1 MEPPFGLDTQLALRV
16 FVLEEFHMSAL
27 MISFLMAAV
36 LISDFIG
43 ALNANLTPP
52 FRPSQQESPT
62 GSTRTDR
69 ETGVSEFDRLRTEG
83 FNAVYN
89 IDYKTARERFLQMTR
104 LAPDHP
110 AGYVY
115 LANTLWL
122 ETLYQ
127 GRRLTTSVYTGGSF
141 YAQDKDEDKVDQK
154 RNGDFNDLIRQALA
168 ATRARLAK
176 DPKDKE
182 ALYYNASAL
191 GIRAAYGTSVKRSF
205 LRAIGDANESIK
217 IQRQVIKLDP
227 EYIDAYLSIG
237 LYEYVIDSLPT
248 GFRIAA
254 RLAGLKGSKQKGIED
269 LERVTERGKYNADDA
284 RVVLLGI
291 YSKENQLDRALKIIS
306 YMVKQYPRNYLFG
319 VERAS
324 MLYRTG
330 HAEDG
335 ARAFADLLKDERVA
349 GQAVDLVNY
358 QWGESL
364 LAKQDYAAAIAR
376 YKEVQRWPKSD
387 QGLISLAHLHVGEAL
402 DALGKRDEAMAEYQ
416 VVLKRE
422 NVFDSHKLAAQ
433 YVKKPYVAAK
443 S

>member
-1 MEPPFGLDTQLALRV
+1 
-16 FVLEEFHMSAL
+16 MS
-27 MISFLMAAV
+27 AV
-36 LISDFIG
+36 LICFLMTGLLIWNSI
-43 ALNANLTPP
+43 AAPSVAAAPP
-52 FRPSQQESPT
+52 VQASQQESPT
-62 GSTRTDR
+62 GSPRTDR
-69 ETGVSEFDRLRTEG
+69 ETGLAEFDRLRTEG

-115 LANTLWL
+115 LANNLWL

-141 YAQDKDEDKVDQK
+141 YSQEKDEDKVDQK
-154 RNGDFNDLIRQALA
+154 RDREFNDLIRQALA
-168 ATRARLAK
+168 ATRARLVKNSK
-176 DPKDKE
+176 DVE

-191 GIRAAYGTSVKRSF
+191 GIRAAYATSVKRSF
-205 LRAIGDANESIK
+205 TRSIGDANESIK
-217 IQRQVIKLDP
+217 IQRQVIKLDA

-237 LYEYVIDSLPT
+237 LYEYVIDSLP
-248 GFRIAA
+248 GGWKFLA
-254 RLAGLKGSKQKGIED
+254 RLAGLKGSKEKGIEH
-269 LERVTERGKYNADDA
+269 LELVTKQGKYTADDA

-291 YSKENQLDRALKIIS
+291 YSKENQLDRALEIIS
-306 YMVKQYPRNYLFG
+306 YMAKQYPRNYLFG

-335 ARAFADLLKDERVA
+335 ARVFADLLKDDRVA

-364 LAKQDYAAAIAR
+364 RGLQDYAAAIAR

-387 QGLISLAHLHVGEAL
+387 PSLVSLAHLHVGEAL

-433 YVKKPYVAAK
+433 YVKKPYVAVK

>member
-1 MEPPFGLDTQLALRV
+1 MGAL
-16 FVLEEFHMSAL
+16 LH
-27 MISFLMAAV
+27 FLMAAV
-36 LISDFIG
+36 LISDFI
-43 ALNANLTPP
+43 APPSANATPP
-52 FRPSQQESPT
+52 FRASQQESPT
-62 GSTRTDR
+62 GSSRTDR

-104 LAPDHP
+104 VAPDHP

-115 LANTLWL
+115 LANNLWL

-141 YAQDKDEDKVDQK
+141 YSQEKDEDQVDQK
-154 RNGDFNDLIRQALA
+154 RDREFNDLIRQALA
-168 ATRARLAK
+168 ATRARLVKNSK
-176 DPKDKE
+176 DIE

-205 LRAIGDANESIK
+205 ARSISDANDSVQ

-227 EYIDAYLSIG
+227 EYVDAYLSIG
-237 LYEYVIDSLPT
+237 LYEYVIDSLPF
-248 GFRIAA
+248 GWRVLA
-254 RLAGLKGSKQKGIED
+254 RFAGLKGSKSKGIEH
-269 LERVTERGKYNADDA
+269 LELVTRQGKYTADDA

-291 YSKENQLDRALKIIS
+291 YSKENQLDRALEIIS
-306 YMVKQYPRNYLFG
+306 HMAKQYPRNYIFG

-330 HAEDG
+330 HAEEG
-335 ARAFADLLKDERVA
+335 ARAFADLLKDDRVA
-349 GQAVDLVNY
+349 GQAVDMVNY

-364 LAKQDYAAAIAR
+364 RGLQDYAAAIAR

-416 VVLKRE
+416 MVLKRE

>member
-1 MEPPFGLDTQLALRV
+1 
-16 FVLEEFHMSAL
+16 MSAAL
-27 MISFLMAAV
+27 IHVLIAGF
-36 LISDFIG
+36 LISDFIAAPSVTAST
-43 ALNANLTPP
+43 ALQA
-52 FRPSQQESPT
+52 SQQESPS
-62 GSTRTDR
+62 GSPKTDR
-69 ETGVSEFDRLRTEG
+69 LTGNSELDRLRTEG
-83 FNAVYN
+83 FTAVYN

-115 LANTLWL
+115 LANNLWL

-127 GRRLTTSVYTGGSF
+127 GRRLTTSIYTGGSF
-141 YAQDKDEDKVDQK
+141 YSQDKDEDKVDQK
-154 RNGDFNDLIRQALA
+154 RNSDFTDLIRQALA
-168 ATRARLAK
+168 ATRARLVK
-176 DPKDKE
+176 NPKDVE

-205 LRAIGDANESIK
+205 TRAIGDANESIK

-237 LYEYVIDSLPT
+237 LYEYVIDSLP
-248 GFRIAA
+248 GGWKFLA

-269 LERVTERGKYNADDA
+269 LELVTRQGKLNADDA

-291 YSKENQLDRALKIIS
+291 YSKENQLDRALEIIS

-330 HAEDG
+330 HAEEG

-349 GQAVDLVNY
+349 GQAIDLVNF

-364 LAKQDYAAAIAR
+364 TGKQDYASAIAR
-376 YKEVQRWPKSD
+376 YKEVQRWPKSEAS
-387 QGLISLAHLHVGEAL
+387 LISLAHLHVGEAL

-422 NVFDSHKLAAQ
+422 NVFDSHKLATQ
-433 YVKKPYVAAK
+433 YVKRPYVAVK

>member
-1 MEPPFGLDTQLALRV
+1 
-16 FVLEEFHMSAL
+16 MSAVL
-27 MISFLMAAV
+27 IHVLIAGF
-36 LISDFIG
+36 LISDFI
-43 ALNANLTPP
+43 AAPSVTAAPP
-52 FRPSQQESPT
+52 VRASQQESPT
-62 GSTRTDR
+62 GSPKTDHA
-69 ETGVSEFDRLRTEG
+69 TGISEFDRLRTEG
-83 FNAVYN
+83 FSAVYN
-89 IDYKTARERFLQMTR
+89 IDYKIARERFLQMTR

-115 LANTLWL
+115 LANNLWL

-127 GRRLTTSVYTGGSF
+127 SRRLTTSVYTGGSF
-141 YAQDKDEDKVDQK
+141 YSQDKDEDQVDQK
-154 RNGDFNDLIRQALA
+154 RNSDFNDLIRQALA
-168 ATRARLAK
+168 AGRARLVK
-176 DPKDKE
+176 NPKDVE

-191 GIRAAYGTSVKRSF
+191 GIRAAYATSVKRSF
-205 LRAIGDANESIK
+205 TRSIGDANDSIK

-237 LYEYVIDSLPT
+237 LYEYVIDSLP
-248 GFRIAA
+248 GGLKFLA
-254 RLAGLKGSKQKGIED
+254 RLAGLKGSKEKGIEH
-269 LERVTERGKYNADDA
+269 LELVTKQGKLNADDA

-291 YSKENQLDRALKIIS
+291 YSKENQLDRALEIIS
-306 YMVKQYPRNYLFG
+306 YMAKQYPRNYLFG

-330 HAEDG
+330 HAEEG

-349 GQAVDLVNY
+349 GQAIDLVNF

-364 LAKQDYAAAIAR
+364 TGRQDYAGAIAR

-387 QGLISLAHLHVGEAL
+387 QSLVSLAHLHVGEAL

-422 NVFDSHKLAAQ
+422 NVFDSHKLATQ
-433 YVKKPYVAAK
+433 YVKRPYVAVK
-443 S
+443 T

>member
-1 MEPPFGLDTQLALRV
+1 
-16 FVLEEFHMSAL
+16 MSAVL
-27 MISFLMAAV
+27 NFVMAAV
-36 LISDFIG
+36 LISNFI
-43 ALNANLTPP
+43 AAPSVTAAPP
-52 FRPSQQESPT
+52 VQASQQESPG
-62 GSTRTDR
+62 GSPKTDKA
-69 ETGVSEFDRLRTEG
+69 TSLSEFDRLRIEG
-83 FNAVYN
+83 FSAVYN
-89 IDYKTARERFLQMTR
+89 IDYKTARERFEQMTR

-115 LANTLWL
+115 LANNLWL

-141 YAQDKDEDKVDQK
+141 YAQDKDEDKFDQK

-205 LRAIGDANESIK
+205 TRAIGDANESIK

-227 EYIDAYLSIG
+227 AYIDAYLSIG
-237 LYEYVIDSLPT
+237 LYEYVIASLPK
-248 GFRIAA
+248 GLRFFA
-254 RLAGLKGSKQKGIED
+254 RLAGLTGSKEKGIEH
-269 LERVTERGKYNADDA
+269 LELVTKQGKYTADDA

-291 YSKENQLDRALKIIS
+291 YSKENQLDRALEIIS

-330 HAEDG
+330 RAEEG
-335 ARAFADLLKDERVA
+335 ARAFADLLKDDRVA
-349 GQAVDLVNY
+349 GQAIDLVNF
-358 QWGESL
+358 QWGEAL
-364 LAKQDYAAAIAR
+364 GGRQDYAGAIAR

-387 QGLISLAHLHVGEAL
+387 QSLVSLAHLHVGEAL

-422 NVFDSHKLAAQ
+422 NVFDSHKLATQ
-433 YVKKPYVAAK
+433 YVKKPYVAVK
-443 S
+443 T

>member
-1 MEPPFGLDTQLALRV
+1 
-16 FVLEEFHMSAL
+16 MSAVL
-27 MISFLMAAV
+27 ISFLMAAV
-36 LISDFIG
+36 LISDLI
-43 ALNANLTPP
+43 APRANATPS
-52 FRPSQQESPT
+52 FRASQQESPIR
-62 GSTRTDR
+62 SSRTNR
-69 ETGVSEFDRLRTEG
+69 ETGLSEFDRLRTEG

-104 LAPDHP
+104 VAPDHP

-115 LANTLWL
+115 LANNLWL

-141 YAQDKDEDKVDQK
+141 YSQEKDEDQVDQK
-154 RNGDFNDLIRQALA
+154 RDREFNDLIRQALA
-168 ATRARLAK
+168 ATRARLVKNSK
-176 DPKDKE
+176 DIE

-205 LRAIGDANESIK
+205 ARSISDANDSVQ

-227 EYIDAYLSIG
+227 EYVDAYLSIG
-237 LYEYVIDSLPT
+237 LYEYVIDSLPF
-248 GFRIAA
+248 GWRVLA
-254 RLAGLKGSKQKGIED
+254 RFAGLKGSKSKGIEH
-269 LERVTERGKYNADDA
+269 LELVTRQGKYTADDA

-291 YSKENQLDRALKIIS
+291 YSKENQLDRALEIIS
-306 YMVKQYPRNYLFG
+306 YMAKQYPRNYLFG

-335 ARAFADLLKDERVA
+335 AQAFADLLKDDRVA

-358 QWGESL
+358 QWGEA
-364 LAKQDYAAAIAR
+364 LAGRQDHEGAILR

-387 QGLISLAHLHVGEAL
+387 PSLVSLAHLHAGEAL

-443 S
+443 T